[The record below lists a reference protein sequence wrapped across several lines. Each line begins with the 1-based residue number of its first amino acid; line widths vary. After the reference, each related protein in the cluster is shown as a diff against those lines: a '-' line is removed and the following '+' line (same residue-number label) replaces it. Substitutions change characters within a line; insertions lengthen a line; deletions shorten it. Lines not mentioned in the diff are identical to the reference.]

1 MATEAKSKRAPSLR
15 LGNVSATYL
24 EKGANEAEHPLSSA
38 SLSLFPGELLAILGP
53 NGAGKSTL
61 LRVLSGL
68 LPPLSGSVE
77 LFGQPL
83 ASRDKREIAQ
93 SIAVVTQTSD
103 VSFSFS
109 VRDVVRM
116 GRSPFQGGWLRSSE
130 EDERIVD
137 DAIERTSL
145 RALEH
150 RAVDTLSG
158 GEQKRVAIARAL
170 AQKPK
175 VLLLDE
181 PGAFLDVRHQ
191 TDLYELLAEEVTRSD
206 LACVVVM
213 HDLNCAALYATRVAL
228 MTKGEIVAEGSV
240 DDVMTYTRLKD
251 TYGVDLFCGVNDVD
265 GARFFLPMRKHT

>member
-1 MATEAKSKRAPSLR
+1 MVTDEKKESMPSLR
-15 LGNVSATYL
+15 LTDATAAYL
-24 EKGANEAEHPLSSA
+24 EGESGGAEHPLSGA
-38 SLSLFPGELLAILGP
+38 SLSLFPGDLLAILGP

-68 LPPLSGSVE
+68 LAPRSGSVE

-83 ASRDKREIAQ
+83 GAHARREVAQ
-93 SIAVVTQTSD
+93 AVAVVTQTND
-103 VSFSFS
+103 VSFGFS

-116 GRSPFQGGWLRSSE
+116 GRSPFQDGWFRASSE
-130 EDERIVD
+130 DEQIVD
-137 DAIERTSL
+137 DVIRRTSL
-145 RALEH
+145 REVAH
-150 RAVDTLSG
+150 RSVDTLSG

-191 TDLYELLAEEVTRSD
+191 TDLYELLAQEVSGGE
-206 LACVVVM
+206 LACAIVM

-228 MTKGEIVAEGSV
+228 MSKGKISAQGSV
-240 DDVMTYTRLKD
+240 DEVMTYSRLKE

-265 GARFFLPMRKHT
+265 GARFFLPMRKHL